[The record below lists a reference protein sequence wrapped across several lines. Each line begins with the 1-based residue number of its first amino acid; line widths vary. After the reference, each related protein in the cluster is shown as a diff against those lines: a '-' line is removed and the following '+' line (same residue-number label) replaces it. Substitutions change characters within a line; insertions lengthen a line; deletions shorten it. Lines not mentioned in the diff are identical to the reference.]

1 MRLNGTE
8 SWTFKV
14 ESILKETQNKI
25 EAENKIRKLFLKH
38 ISNRKLI
45 DLLDEPDFLW
55 ELVCN
60 FYESKEKG
68 MLKVNTPWL
77 EGKLINKLKHKQRH
91 KRIGVTLQLT
101 QEELNMFSESYNPYD
116 QFEVYEYIA
125 KTYGENW
132 AKYIVSQEI
141 TRDELME
148 LEGISR
154 ATFFRRTKEIKN
166 EQ

>member
-1 MRLNGTE
+1 
-8 SWTFKV
+8 
-14 ESILKETQNKI
+14 
-25 EAENKIRKLFLKH
+25 
-38 ISNRKLI
+38 
-45 DLLDEPDFLW
+45 
-55 ELVCN
+55 
-60 FYESKEKG
+60 
-68 MLKVNTPWL
+68 
-77 EGKLINKLKHKQRH
+77 
-91 KRIGVTLQLT
+91 
-101 QEELNMFSESYNPYD
+101 MFTESYNPYD

-141 TRDELME
+141 TRDELLE